1 MSREMTARVY
11 VLTPWPRAR
20 LHSPVAATSCP
31 PSSEQLAHTEDTH
44 KRALEYVERVRVI
57 GIGKLVAS
65 MDTGRRRRFFSG
77 AIRSLT
83 LDGKGRG
90 VWRKRWVQSDELT
103 DPLDTFISRRA
114 SACASRT
121 CMFVLART
129 LTLRHRE

>member
-1 MSREMTARVY
+1 MSLCADAVATGAVALARRCDE
-11 VLTPWPRAR
+11 LSTQLR
-20 LHSPVAATSCP
+20 
-31 PSSEQLAHTEDTH
+31 QLAHTEDTH
-44 KRALEYVERVRVI
+44 KRALEYVERVCVI

-90 VWRKRWVQSDELT
+90 VWRKRWVQSYELT

-114 SACASRT
+114 SACVFQDQGIGELAMILIASAT
-121 CMFVLART
+121 
-129 LTLRHRE
+129 